1 MLGTDLTRVLR
12 EAGHEV
18 TPTDLPE
25 VDITDPA
32 SCAAAVAGHDV
43 VVNTAAY
50 TAVD

>member
-32 SCAAAVAGHDV
+32 IVAAAELSHRYRGRPG
-43 VVNTAAY
+43 
-50 TAVD
+50 